1 MDLVLTLLALCAVL
15 LTIRLVRSRRR
26 RLEALAEMDAGG
38 TPSDVPGRSADGPG
52 DARGPGN
59 RHSWLLG
66 GGGPGG

>member
-1 MDLVLTLLALCAVL
+1 MDLVLTLVALCAVL

-26 RLEALAEMDAGG
+26 RLEALAELDAGPTSSG
-38 TPSDVPGRSADGPG
+38 VVGRRADGPA

-66 GGGPGG
+66 GGRSGG